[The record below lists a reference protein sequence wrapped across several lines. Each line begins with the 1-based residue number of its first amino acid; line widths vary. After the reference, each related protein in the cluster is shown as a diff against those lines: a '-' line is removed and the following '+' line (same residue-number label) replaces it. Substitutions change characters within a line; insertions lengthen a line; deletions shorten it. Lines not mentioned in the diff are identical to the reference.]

1 MGRKIKFRSFRK
13 YSVRTGLQHSSN
25 PVLFLSKISFI
36 KFKKFDKI
44 SGNIFIIGEDI
55 MKKFYLLFLALFLSS
70 CTTVSMTGRQQLL
83 LSNESE
89 EAASGA
95 ASYQQY
101 LSESKISTDKTNT
114 ALVKKVGQKI
124 AAVSGCDYDWEFNLL
139 ENDEANAWCLS
150 GGKVAVYTGI
160 LPYTQTEAGLATVMS
175 HEIAHAIARHG
186 AERATQAQLM
196 QYGLSLGNLALEKNP
211 NRELI
216 MMGVNVAGNVG
227 VILPYSRKH
236 ESEADYMG
244 LLLMAKA
251 GYDPNEAVKF
261 WERMS
266 QASGGS
272 QGGLSDFLSTHP
284 SDEKRIKDLQSH
296 MSEAMKYYNKQ

>member
-1 MGRKIKFRSFRK
+1 MFFVS
-13 YSVRTGLQHSSN
+13 
-25 PVLFLSKISFI
+25 
-36 KFKKFDKI
+36 
-44 SGNIFIIGEDI
+44 
-55 MKKFYLLFLALFLSS
+55 A
-70 CTTVSMTGRQQLL
+70 CTTVPLTGRPQLI
-83 LSNESE
+83 LSSE
-89 EAASGA
+89 AEDAAAGA
-95 ASYQQY
+95 ASYGQY
-101 LSESKISTDKTNT
+101 LAESKISTDKTNT
-114 ALVKKVGQKI
+114 ALVKKVGARI

-139 ENDEANAWCLS
+139 ENSEANAWCLS

-186 AERATQAQLM
+186 AERSAQNQLLN
-196 QYGLSLGNLALEKNP
+196 YGLAIGNATLSDNP

-216 MMGVNVAGNVG
+216 MMGINVAGSIG

-261 WERMS
+261 WQRMAS
-266 QASGGS
+266 ASGGS
-272 QGGLSDFLSTHP
+272 QGGLSNFLSTHP

-296 MSEAMKYYNKQ
+296 MSEALKYYNNR

>member
-1 MGRKIKFRSFRK
+1 MKI
-13 YSVRTGLQHSSN
+13 QH
-25 PVLFLSKISFI
+25 
-36 KFKKFDKI
+36 
-44 SGNIFIIGEDI
+44 
-55 MKKFYLLFLALFLSS
+55 YLLAFVFVAAG
-70 CTTVSMTGRQQLL
+70 CTTVPMTGRYQLL
-83 LSNESE
+83 LSDEAE
-89 EAASGA
+89 EIAAGA
-95 ASYQQY
+95 TSYGQY
-101 LSESKISTDKTNT
+101 LSEAKISTDKTNT

-124 AAVSGCDYDWEFNLL
+124 AAVSDCDYDWEFNLL
-139 ENDEANAWCLS
+139 ESDEANAWCLS

-160 LPYTQTEAGLATVMS
+160 LPFTQTEAGLATVMS

-186 AERATQAQLM
+186 AERSAQNTLLK
-196 QYGLSLGNLALEKNP
+196 YGLAIGGATLSNNP

-216 MMGVNVAGNVG
+216 LLGVNVAGNVG

-251 GYDPNEAVKF
+251 GYDPREALKF
-261 WERMS
+261 WERMAA
-266 QASGGS
+266 ASGGS

-296 MSEAMKYYNKQ
+296 MDEALKYYNKK